1 MNIYI
6 QELKMSV
13 KSMVYWTIGMV
24 TVLIFFMSMFTA
36 ISNEAAMMQQVMSS
50 FPPEFVKALG
60 LSNFDLSSLIGY
72 YAFLFTYI
80 LLIASIYAM
89 KSGISVLSEEV
100 RAKTVDFL
108 LVKPIRRTKIVTAK
122 LMSILTNV
130 LIQNII
136 YSITTLIVLNI
147 VSEQLYDKNILILIN
162 LSILMVQLFFVAL
175 GLLLAV
181 VIKKIKTVLPI
192 TLGIVF
198 GFFVL
203 FLLYQSVTDSKLAFI
218 TPFAYFDVSNIIETG
233 SFKSGFVAL
242 DLTLVLIFIALSYFI
257 YNKKDMPSV

>member
-13 KSMVYWTIGMV
+13 KSMVYWTIGMIA
-24 TVLIFFMSMFTA
+24 VLILYMSMFPS
-36 ISNEAAMMQQVMSS
+36 ISKEAAMMQQVMSS
-50 FPPEFVKALG
+50 FPPELVAALG

-100 RAKTVDFL
+100 RAKTADFL
-108 LVKPIRRTKIVTAK
+108 LVKPVSRTTIVTAK
-122 LMSILTNV
+122 LMSVLTNI
-130 LIQNII
+130 LIQNVI
-136 YSITTLIVLNI
+136 YSIAAFVVLN
-147 VSEQLYDKNILILIN
+147 VVTEQSYDKKTLLLIN
-162 LSILMVQLFFVAL
+162 LSILLVQLFFISL
-175 GLLLAV
+175 GLLLSV
-181 VIKKIKTVLPI
+181 VIKRIKTVLPI

-203 FLLYQSVTDSKLAFI
+203 FLLYQSLTDSMLAYI
-218 TPFAYFDVSNIIETG
+218 TPFAYFDASYIIEAQSLKS
-233 SFKSGFVAL
+233 SFVVLDIAL
-242 DLTLVLIFIALSYFI
+242 MLIFTALSYFI